1 MNFIQYIDETYAVKV
16 KELSAFEGY
25 YVNDIQTPFFILSVF
40 IDNKRVNGVNFINY
54 DSLPMLSVINDL
66 GNIDLNVIPLNYF
79 ATAFTEIYLSVPY
92 SDGSTN
98 ATVEISNFND
108 FQKKPLRY
116 LKEYKLPQ
124 FRLDGRFSQGSGY
137 QIDTRV
143 YSFLRLGTIQGDNKF
158 YTQGIDTYKNSTQ
171 VDYLEFQGGNPNYI
185 RNGYDLV
192 TAFPVQN
199 NGGIIQ
205 FGDYYVKL
213 TTTKTSYPY
222 GLAVWVWTDIRTNEF
237 WILVNYI
244 EQGTSII
251 KKGEFD
257 MSTFVCVNGGF
268 KIKNLLHEVEIQISN
283 IYG

>member
-1 MNFIQYIDETYAVKV
+1 MNFIQYIDDTYAVKV
-16 KELSAFEGY
+16 KELEAFEGY
-25 YVNDIQTPFFILSVF
+25 SVRGIQTPFFILSVF
-40 IDNKRVNGVNFINY
+40 IDNKRVQGVDFINY

-66 GNIDLNVIPLNYF
+66 GNVDLNVIPENYF

-92 SDGSTN
+92 SNGSSS
-98 ATVEISNFND
+98 VEISNFSD

-124 FRLDGRFSQGSGY
+124 FRLDGRFTAGSGY
-137 QIDTRV
+137 QVDTRV
-143 YSFLRLGTIQGDNKF
+143 YSFMRLGTIQGDNKF
-158 YTQGIDTYKNSTQ
+158 YTLGIDTYRNSTHLDS
-171 VDYLEFQGGNPNYI
+171 VDFQGESPNYI

-192 TAFPVQN
+192 SSFPVQN
-199 NGGIIQ
+199 NGGIVQ
-205 FGDYYVKL
+205 FGDYYIKM

-222 GLAVWVWTDIRTNEF
+222 GLAVWIFTDIRTNEF
-237 WILVNYI
+237 WVLVNYI
-244 EQGTSII
+244 EVGTSII

-268 KIKNLLHEVEIQISN
+268 KIKNLLHEVEIQIST

>member
-1 MNFIQYIDETYAVKV
+1 MNFIQYIDDTYAVKV
-16 KELSAFEGY
+16 KELEAFEGY
-25 YVNDIQTPFFILSVF
+25 SVRGIQTPFFILSVF
-40 IDNKRVNGVNFINY
+40 IDNKRVQGVDFINY

-66 GNIDLNVIPLNYF
+66 GNVDLNVIPENYF

-92 SDGSTN
+92 SSGSSS
-98 ATVEISNFND
+98 VEISNFSD

-124 FRLDGRFSQGSGY
+124 FRLDGRFTAGSGY
-137 QIDTRV
+137 QVDTRV
-143 YSFLRLGTIQGDNKF
+143 YSFMRLGTIQGDNKF
-158 YTQGIDTYKNSTQ
+158 YTLGIDTYRNSTHLDS
-171 VDYLEFQGGNPNYI
+171 VDFQGESPNYI

-192 TAFPVQN
+192 SSFPVQN
-199 NGGIIQ
+199 NGGIVQ
-205 FGDYYVKL
+205 FGDYYIKM

-222 GLAVWVWTDIRTNEF
+222 GLAVWIFTDIRTNEF
-237 WILVNYI
+237 WVLVNYI
-244 EQGTSII
+244 EVGTSII

>member
-1 MNFIQYIDETYAVKV
+1 MNFIQYIDDTYAVKV
-16 KELSAFEGY
+16 KELEAFEGY
-25 YVNDIQTPFFILSVF
+25 SVRGIQTPFFILSVF
-40 IDNKRVNGVNFINY
+40 IDNKRVQGVDFINY

-66 GNIDLNVIPLNYF
+66 GNVDLNVIPENYF

-92 SDGSTN
+92 SNGSSS
-98 ATVEISNFND
+98 VEISNFSD

-124 FRLDGRFSQGSGY
+124 FRLDGRFTAGSGY
-137 QIDTRV
+137 QVDTRV
-143 YSFLRLGTIQGDNKF
+143 YSFMRLGTIQGDNKF
-158 YTQGIDTYKNSTQ
+158 YTLGIDTYRNSTHLDS
-171 VDYLEFQGGNPNYI
+171 VDFQGESPNYI

-192 TAFPVQN
+192 SSFPVQN
-199 NGGIIQ
+199 NGGIVQ
-205 FGDYYVKL
+205 FGDYYIKM

-222 GLAVWVWTDIRTNEF
+222 GLAVWIFTDIRTNEF
-237 WILVNYI
+237 WVLVNYI
-244 EQGTSII
+244 EVGTSII

-257 MSTFVCVNGGF
+257 MSTFVCVSGGF